1 MKKLLIKIGTTIL
14 KLAGIALAVFVL
26 YKVSLFAYDYGYR
39 IFAEEPVDREPGI
52 DINVAIVEGK
62 SVKEIGQLLQ
72 EKGLIRDGKLFVLQE
87 KLSEYSGD
95 LRPGQYTL
103 NTSQTP
109 YEMMA
114 IMAATDEER
123 MQMELQRQQEAESAL
138 AEAEG
143 SEGDSEG
150 GENAEGQTESG
161 PDTVNTD
168 EGTAEA
174 GKTDEG
180 IILIDNGGN

>member
-1 MKKLLIKIGTTIL
+1 M

-52 DINVAIVEGK
+52 DVNVAIVEGK

-72 EKGLIRDGKLFVLQE
+72 EKGLIRDGRLFILQE

-123 MQMELQRQQEAESAL
+123 LEMEAQRQKEAESAL

-143 SEGDSEG
+143 SEGESEG
-150 GENAEGQTESG
+150 GEAEEGQTEAG
-161 PDTVNTD
+161 PDTINTD
-168 EGTAEA
+168 EGAA
-174 GKTDEG
+174 GEGATDEG
-180 IILIDNGGN
+180 ITLIDNGGN

>member
-26 YKVSLFAYDYGYR
+26 YKVCLFAYDYGYR
-39 IFAEEPVDREPGI
+39 IFAETPVDREPGI
-52 DINVAIVEGK
+52 DVNVAIVEGK
-62 SVKEIGQLLQ
+62 SVKEIGQLLE
-72 EKGLIRDGKLFVLQE
+72 EKGLIRDGKLFILQE
-87 KLSEYSGD
+87 KLSEYAGD

-123 MQMELQRQQEAESAL
+123 AEMEALREAEEESASEEEEESSSEL
-138 AEAEG
+138 PEGVAAPETAETTV
-143 SEGDSEG
+143 D
-150 GENAEGQTESG
+150 G
-161 PDTVNTD
+161 PDTLQ
-168 EGTAEA
+168 
-174 GKTDEG
+174 TDEG
-180 IILIDNGGN
+180 ITLIENGGN